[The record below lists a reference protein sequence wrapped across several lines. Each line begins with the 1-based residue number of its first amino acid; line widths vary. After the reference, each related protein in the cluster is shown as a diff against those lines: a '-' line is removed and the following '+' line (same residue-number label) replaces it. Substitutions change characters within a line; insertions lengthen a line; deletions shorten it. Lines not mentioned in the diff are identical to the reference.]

1 MADPRTRKERERARQ
16 RKQREAADRMFRQS
30 MGQLQDPPVADRKP
44 APSAP
49 EPEPETPASSE
60 DGEDTEL
67 GVRAFFSLEER
78 AVEPRAGSPSGSED
92 EDSEVTFEPLIGT
105 GNDDPSSDDVSWP
118 VSEAGTSETDVTVD
132 AAGED
137 PPMPAPEPE
146 PADAGGPDPSDQ
158 PAPEPP
164 PVEPTVRDGLNALDD
179 FGVADALDDFGVAD
193 ALVSEVTPGPATSAG
208 DPPPELPPGW
218 GSLGGAGWG
227 EDTGSPE
234 EAERGVS
241 AVQLVGEPVLQD
253 PFVPAR
259 GDVEVTLA
267 PRATPEDEPIESVDD
282 EEPGSS
288 LSGDPDEV
296 DDDDLS
302 LSEDS
307 ADMMF
312 IVLEDTRDFPDL
324 QPDQLPSPPAPDRI
338 PAAPEPQPEPA
349 PGVSDAGDSV
359 RDGMT
364 QLRAGKRQEAI
375 ALFERA
381 LRSDPDDAMAQ
392 AYLALAQELM
402 IRDHLPGAGL
412 GTIPRLRVG
421 RELLLTLDVTPEMGA
436 LLSLIDGM
444 CDLEAL
450 DTLLT
455 HLDRTTLYRLLAD
468 AVDQG
473 WVEL

>member
-1 MADPRTRKERERARQ
+1 
-16 RKQREAADRMFRQS
+16 MFRHS
-30 MGQLQDPPVADRKP
+30 VGQLQDPPVADRDP
-44 APSAP
+44 APPAPDP
-49 EPEPETPASSE
+49 EPQPPVPSE
-60 DGEDTEL
+60 DGDENEF
-67 GVRAFFSLEER
+67 GVQAFFSLEER
-78 AVEPRAGSPSGSED
+78 AVEPPAGSASGSGD
-92 EDSEVTFEPLIGT
+92 EDSEFAFEPLIGT
-105 GNDDPSSDDVSWP
+105 GSDDPSSDDVSWS

-132 AAGED
+132 AGDEE
-137 PPMPAPEPE
+137 PPVPEPE
-146 PADAGGPDPSDQ
+146 PQRAPRPAPDPESEPQSEPD
-158 PAPEPP
+158 PEPERQPEPEADPEPQPEPEPRPEAEPRPAEP
-164 PVEPTVRDGLNALDD
+164 PVRDGLNALDD
-179 FGVADALDDFGVAD
+179 FGVID
-193 ALVSEVTPGPATSAG
+193 ALVSEITPGPAASAG
-208 DPPPELPPGW
+208 DTPLDLAPGRDP
-218 GSLGGAGWG
+218 LGGDGGG
-227 EDTGSPE
+227 EDTGSP
-234 EAERGVS
+234 AGVERGVS
-241 AVQLVGEPVLQD
+241 SVQLVGEPVLQE
-253 PFVPAR
+253 PFAPAR
-259 GDVEVTLA
+259 GDIEVTL
-267 PRATPEDEPIESVDD
+267 PPQETPEDEPIESADD

-296 DDDDLS
+296 DDDELS

-307 ADMMF
+307 ADMMY

-338 PAAPEPQPEPA
+338 PAAPETKPEPT
-349 PGVSDAGDSV
+349 PGVSDAGDAV

-364 QLRAGKRQEAI
+364 QLRAGNRQEAI

-412 GTIPRLRVG
+412 GSIPRLRVG

-450 DTLLT
+450 DTLLP
-455 HLDRTTLYRLLAD
+455 HLERMTLYRLLAD
-468 AVDQG
+468 AMDQG